1 MNNYYVLERENN
13 DSYPLFSSDEERG
26 TQIACGEI
34 VDLLPGPV
42 ALRLGNPVPASPIF
56 VDFHTM
62 PEPVV
67 SARLQ
72 AVLGL
77 LHLYRVQLVP
87 ALVKNLGGSVPYW
100 VVNVCNRFPAVD
112 MAKSKYTRDASGDI
126 GILEMLVLDPAKLEA
141 VPEEQRLMFVPS
153 DYESIWLVEE
163 SVKIAME
170 SIRPKGVR
178 FFSLDDWDDG
188 AAFR

>member
-1 MNNYYVLERENN
+1 MNRYYVLERENN

-34 VDLLPGPV
+34 VDVLPGAV
-42 ALRLGNPVPASPIF
+42 ALRLGNPVPAAPVF

-67 SARLQ
+67 SARLH
-72 AVLGL
+72 AVFAL

-87 ALVKNLGGSVPYW
+87 AQVKHRGGSIPYW

-112 MAKSKYTRDASGDI
+112 IAKSKYTTDASGDI
-126 GILEMLVLDPAKLEA
+126 GILEKLVLDSAKLGA
-141 VPEEQRLMFVPS
+141 VPEDQRLMFVPAE
-153 DYESIWLVEE
+153 YESIWLVEE
-163 SVKIAME
+163 SVKTAME
-170 SIRPKGVR
+170 GVKPKGVR
-178 FFSLDDWDDG
+178 FFSLEDWDDA